1 MAAEWV
7 NDIRDQCQ
15 KAGVAF
21 HFKQWG
27 VCSKRNGRLLEGRT
41 WDEMPA
47 LPVELFASRPP
58 AGHVQLPGR
67 KLPRHPTP
75 AAALTGHV

>member
-7 NDIRDQCQ
+7 THIRDQCT

-27 VCSKRNGRLLEGRT
+27 GVFKKRNGRLLEGRT

-47 LPVELFASRPP
+47 IPTELLASGS
-58 AGHVQLPGR
+58 APGR
-67 KLPRHPTP
+67 AQL
-75 AAALTGHV
+75 LLE